1 MQQGK
6 VEIILHNNG
15 STTLPTCV
23 AFPDVGFSLGKSV
36 KGPLEVNPKT
46 TDVGV
51 GKGIEYG
58 F

>member
-1 MQQGK
+1 MQQGE
-6 VEIILHNNG
+6 VEVLLHNNG
-15 STTLPTCV
+15 STDLPICI

-51 GKGIEYG
+51 GNDIEYG